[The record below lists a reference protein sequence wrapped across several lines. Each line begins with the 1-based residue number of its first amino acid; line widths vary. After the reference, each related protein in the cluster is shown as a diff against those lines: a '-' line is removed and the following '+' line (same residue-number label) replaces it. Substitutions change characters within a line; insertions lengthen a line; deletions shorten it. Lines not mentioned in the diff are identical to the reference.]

1 MIGTEGSRMKTFQ
14 VKLLYGDSR
23 LPRRA
28 HPQDG
33 GLDLYAMETLWLKP
47 GQSAQLSAGIALN
60 IPTGYVGFIMGRS
73 SMNKRSILCQTG
85 VVDAGYTGELGV
97 ILINLSGEEQTIKQG
112 DRIAQ
117 LVITPVSLAQPVES
131 ENLGESERGDSGFG
145 STGT

>member
-1 MIGTEGSRMKTFQ
+1 
-14 VKLLYGDSR
+14 
-23 LPRRA
+23 
-28 HPQDG
+28 
-33 GLDLYAMETLWLKP
+33 METLWLKP